1 MVATDA
7 GWKTVTPYPK
17 AGDKRRSRF
26 LDLTDRTALLFYCA
40 DDLRALVT
48 ALLLTGARP
57 GEIANAN
64 AADLD
69 VRQGTLRL
77 SASTGPAW
85 SRCPLRRCSSSR
97 RRPPPSLPTAPLLA
111 DAYGN
116 RWKKGFMEEALQGC
130 GARREPADVRGAVR
144 GAPHGHQR
152 ADCRRHGFCSPSPK
166 LAGTS
171 TMMIDKHYGHLRH
184 EQTRARLDAVALM

>member
-17 AGDKRRSRF
+17 AGKRRSRF
-26 LDLTDRTALLFYCA
+26 LDLTDRTALLSHCA

-77 SASTGPAW
+77 SGKTGPRVVTLSTQA
-85 SRCPLRRCSSSR
+85 LQFLKAQATAK
-97 RRPPPSLPTAPLLA
+97 LPTAPLLA

-116 RWKKGFMEEALQGC
+116 RWNKDSWKKRFK
-130 GARREPADVRGAVR
+130 DAVR
-144 GAPHGHQR
+144 AANLPDDVVLY
-152 ADCRRHGFCSPSPK
+152 AVRHTAISELIAGGMDSFTVAK